1 MLQNCDAEHA
11 AASCSVHRKTS
22 RDKQNVQHAMVLKI
36 GLFRL
41 NHRFTNTHIIS
52 TRAKGAPLT

>member
-1 MLQNCDAEHA
+1 
-11 AASCSVHRKTS
+11 
-22 RDKQNVQHAMVLKI
+22 MVLKI
-36 GLFRL
+36 SLFRL